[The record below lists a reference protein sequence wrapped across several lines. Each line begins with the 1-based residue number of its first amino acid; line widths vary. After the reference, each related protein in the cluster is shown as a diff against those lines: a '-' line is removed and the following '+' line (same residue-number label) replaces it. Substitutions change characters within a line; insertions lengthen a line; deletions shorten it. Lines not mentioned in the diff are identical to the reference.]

1 MHPNR
6 ISCFERDSQGSSC
19 PTSGFMEIHPQKIKH
34 CLRALS
40 KLPEL
45 RQHETMAA
53 AQSDHPLMHFCAV
66 PLGLIAGHKEEVQ
79 TPLYHTV
86 QRFKARLFY

>member
-1 MHPNR
+1 MSNFWFHGDP
-6 ISCFERDSQGSSC
+6 
-19 PTSGFMEIHPQKIKH
+19 PQKNQTL

-45 RQHETMAA
+45 WQRETMAA

-86 QRFKARLFY
+86 QRFEARLFY